1 MERRLKIVLAAL
13 AVVALVFIGTKYLLE
28 YCGPF
33 MLAILIA
40 AVIDPF
46 VNLLEGRLKLSRGWA
61 TLIVLLFFLAL
72 VILLL
77 TIMVTNL
84 TAELTHL
91 VSLLP
96 RYRSHWEAWISDLIV
111 WLEHLYVAIFE
122 QIPTPMVEIVR
133 LDFDRV
139 VDTIRML
146 TARFLGS
153 LSRLPAFMFTL
164 IIASIATFFISR
176 DRRLF
181 TSFFMGLVPKRW
193 RPQAEHIK
201 SEVANGIFGV
211 FRSQLMLI
219 SLSGSLA
226 VIGLTALR
234 IRYAWLLGL
243 LVAILDFIPMTGP
256 SAVFVPLVFYHII
269 IGNIAYAAWLTI
281 ILGIILVTR
290 RLAEPRIMGAQ
301 LGLHPLTSLMAI
313 YLGVQFLGVSGFIL
327 GPIVMVVLKAI
338 MVVIF
343 IPAWSED

>member
-96 RYRSHWEAWISDLIV
+96 RYRVIGRRDQRSDCLV
-111 WLEHLYVAIFE
+111 GASLCRNLRADSN
-122 QIPTPMVEIVR
+122 PMVEIVR

-146 TARFLGS
+146 TARF
-153 LSRLPAFMFTL
+153 
-164 IIASIATFFISR
+164 
-176 DRRLF
+176 
-181 TSFFMGLVPKRW
+181 W
-193 RPQAEHIK
+193 
-201 SEVANGIFGV
+201 EV
-211 FRSQLMLI
+211 
-219 SLSGSLA
+219 
-226 VIGLTALR
+226 
-234 IRYAWLLGL
+234 
-243 LVAILDFIPMTGP
+243 
-256 SAVFVPLVFYHII
+256 
-269 IGNIAYAAWLTI
+269 
-281 ILGIILVTR
+281 
-290 RLAEPRIMGAQ
+290 
-301 LGLHPLTSLMAI
+301 
-313 YLGVQFLGVSGFIL
+313 
-327 GPIVMVVLKAI
+327 
-338 MVVIF
+338 
-343 IPAWSED
+343 